1 MPARALM
8 CIYCMYVQALFTASW
23 KASKTWNDKHSTDF
37 CLDHLAIPS
46 PTMDSTYIDLCWWKA
61 FWSPALKNCH
71 GGKEKPRAS
80 ACPNIET
87 ARTCEHLKGCS
98 WAVLVQATPTASKR
112 RQQELPKHRK
122 FLQDEIITVYLITQ
136 MTLVTSP
143 GVQTDSTDTTEI
155 GRERTWWN
163 WSCHQV
169 QPTQSKRPFST
180 YLCESSRHGIWC
192 QSYVSH
198 NYMYSYPTLQSR
210 LTFAMF
216 DHISHDGLRCPALH
230 SDRHGARRVFP
241 EPFVKTKWKQFFV
254 CILNA

>member
-1 MPARALM
+1 MLPRPYACKYARALM
-8 CIYCMYVQALFTASW
+8 CIYCMYVKALFTASW

-46 PTMDSTYIDLCWWKA
+46 PTMDSTYIDRPMLVKA

-87 ARTCEHLKGCS
+87 ARTCEHLKWCS

-112 RQQELPKHRK
+112 RQQELPKHWK
-122 FLQDEIITVYLITQ
+122 FLQDEIIAVYLITQ

-143 GVQTDSTDTTEI
+143 GVTTEI
-155 GRERTWWN
+155 GRERLWWN

-169 QPTQSKRPFST
+169 QPTQSKRPFTT

-192 QSYVSH
+192 QSYVFIPNTSKQADFCNVWPH
-198 NYMYSYPTLQSR
+198 FALWISLSSFAWWPPWGKASVPWDFCENEMKTVFCMY
-210 LTFAMF
+210 FA
-216 DHISHDGLRCPALH
+216 H
-230 SDRHGARRVFP
+230 V
-241 EPFVKTKWKQFFV
+241 
-254 CILNA
+254 NA